1 MAGLF
6 LAWKSINVLGDQI
19 SYFYDILF
27 IMSSTALSIR
37 PKLPDL
43 PESIFTTMSVMAKK
57 HDALNLSQ
65 GFPNFN
71 ADKKLL
77 ELANRAMN
85 DGYNQYAPSAGIYS
99 LREVISEKIFT
110 LYSREYHPG
119 SEITI
124 TAGATQ
130 AIYTAIAAFIWPG
143 DEVIVLKPA
152 YDCYEP
158 AIIAQGGSP
167 VLVQMDP
174 NDHKIDWEAF
184 AKAITDKTRMVIIN
198 TPHNPSGRIFDA
210 EDMKTLERYLQNTN
224 ILVLSDEVYEHIVF
238 DKGRHESVSRYKDLA
253 SRSLIC
259 ASFGKTF
266 HVTGWKMGYCAAPDY
281 LMKEFRRIH
290 EFNVFCAN
298 HPLQRALASYL
309 KNPDHYMGLG
319 PFFEQKRDLFLR
331 GLDGSRFK
339 FKPSEGTY
347 FQLLDFS
354 DITDE
359 GDLAFA
365 KRLTLEKGIASIPIS
380 VFNKGGLDQQ
390 YLRFCFAKTE
400 DTLLRATEIL
410 GKI

>member
-1 MAGLF
+1 
-6 LAWKSINVLGDQI
+6 
-19 SYFYDILF
+19 
-27 IMSSTALSIR
+27 MSTSSLSIR
-37 PKLPDL
+37 PKLTNL
-43 PESIFTTMSVMAKK
+43 PESIFTTMSIMAKEYG
-57 HDALNLSQ
+57 AINLSQ
-65 GFPNFN
+65 GFPNFDP
-71 ADKKLL
+71 DKKLL
-77 ELANRAMN
+77 ELAAKAMN
-85 DGYNQYAPSAGIYS
+85 NGYNQYAPLSGIYS
-99 LREVISEKIFT
+99 LREVISEKIYS
-110 LYSREYHPG
+110 LYSREYRPD

-130 AIYTAIAAFIWPG
+130 AIFTAIAAFVWPG

-174 NDHKIDWEAF
+174 HDHRVDWRAF
-184 AKAITDKTRMVIIN
+184 EKAITDKTRMVIIN
-198 TPHNPSGRIFDA
+198 TPHNPSGRVFET
-210 EDMKTLERYLQNTN
+210 EDMQMLEKCLINTD

-238 DKGRHESVSRYKDLA
+238 DKSRHESASRFNDLA

-309 KNPDHYMGLG
+309 KNPNHYLDLG
-319 PFFEQKRDLFLR
+319 PFFQQKRDLFLS
-331 GLDGSRFK
+331 GLQGSRFK

-354 DITDE
+354 EISDE

-365 KRLTLEKGIASIPIS
+365 KRLTIEKGIASIPIS
-380 VFNKGGLDQQ
+380 VFNKDGQDHQ

-400 DTLLRATEIL
+400 ETLLQAIEIL

>member
-1 MAGLF
+1 M
-6 LAWKSINVLGDQI
+6 
-19 SYFYDILF
+19 
-27 IMSSTALSIR
+27 R
-37 PKLPDL
+37 PKLPNL
-43 PESIFTTMSVMAKK
+43 PESIFTTMSVMAKEYG
-57 HDALNLSQ
+57 AINLSQ
-65 GFPNFN
+65 GFPNFEP
-71 ADKKLL
+71 DRKLL
-77 ELANRAMN
+77 DLATKAMH
-85 DGYNQYAPSAGIYS
+85 DGFNQYAPLSGIYS
-99 LREVISEKIFT
+99 LREVISEKIHS
-110 LYSREYHPG
+110 LYSREYHPD

-130 AIYTAIAAFIWPG
+130 AIYTAIAAFVWPG

-158 AIIAQGGSP
+158 AIIAQGGRP

-174 NDHKIDWEAF
+174 HEHEVDWKLFE
-184 AKAITDKTRMVIIN
+184 KAIGDKTRMVIIN
-198 TPHNPSGRIFDA
+198 TPHNPSGKTFSA
-210 EDMKTLERYLQNTN
+210 EDMKTLERYLHNTD

-238 DKGRHESVSRYKDLA
+238 DKVRHESASRFEDLA

-266 HVTGWKMGYCAAPDY
+266 HVTGWKMGYCAAPDH
-281 LMKEFRRIH
+281 LMKEFRRVH

-309 KNPDHYMGLG
+309 KTPDHYLNLG
-319 PFFEQKRDLFLR
+319 PFFQQKRDLFLS
-331 GLDGSRFK
+331 GLQSSRFK
-339 FKPSEGTY
+339 FNPSEGTY

-359 GDLAFA
+359 GDVEFA
-365 KRLTLEKGIASIPIS
+365 KRLTVEKGVASIPIS
-380 VFNKGGLDQQ
+380 VFNKDGQDHG

-400 DTLLRATEIL
+400 DTILRATEIL

>member
-1 MAGLF
+1 
-6 LAWKSINVLGDQI
+6 
-19 SYFYDILF
+19 
-27 IMSSTALSIR
+27 MSSFASSIR
-37 PKLPDL
+37 PKLPEL
-43 PESIFTTMSVMAKK
+43 PESIFTTMSVMAKEYG
-57 HDALNLSQ
+57 AINLSQ
-65 GFPNFN
+65 GFPNF
-71 ADKKLL
+71 DPDQKLL
-77 ELANRAMN
+77 ELAAKAMR
-85 DGYNQYAPSAGIYS
+85 DGYNQYAPLSGIYS
-99 LREVISEKIFT
+99 LREVISEKILS
-110 LYSREYHPG
+110 LYSRRYHPDT
-119 SEITI
+119 EITI

-130 AIYTAIAAFIWPG
+130 AIYTAVAAFVWPG

-158 AIIAQGGSP
+158 AIIAQGGIP

-174 NDHKIDWEAF
+174 HDHRVNWALFK
-184 AKAITDKTRMVIIN
+184 KAISERTRMVIIN
-198 TPHNPSGRIFDA
+198 TPHNPSGVTFST
-210 EDMKTLERYLQNTN
+210 EDMRTLEQSLKNTN

-238 DKGRHESVSRYKDLA
+238 GNGRHESASRFEDLA

-309 KNPDHYMGLG
+309 KNPDHYLDLG
-319 PFFEQKRDLFLR
+319 PFFEEKRDLFLS
-331 GLDGSRFK
+331 GLQGSRFK
-339 FKPSEGTY
+339 FKASQGTY

-354 DITDE
+354 ELTDE
-359 GDLAFA
+359 GDVAFA
-365 KRLTLEKGIASIPIS
+365 KRLTVEKGIASIPIS
-380 VFNKGGLDQQ
+380 VFNKDQQDHQ